1 MCAESRMRAESG
13 LLALHVILLQRD
25 ILVAFEEAD
34 IGGFW
39 RTAVRSRTLKKHAPN
54 SQIRVLRGKLAYC

>member
-25 ILVAFEEAD
+25 ILVAFGEQM
-34 IGGFW
+34 G
-39 RTAVRSRTLKKHAPN
+39 
-54 SQIRVLRGKLAYC
+54 

>member
-1 MCAESRMRAESG
+1 MRAESG

-25 ILVAFEEAD
+25 ISVAFGEAD

-39 RTAVRSRTLKKHAPN
+39 RTAIWSRTLKRHAPQL
-54 SQIRVLRGKLAYC
+54 SDKVLRGKLAYC